1 MRELLANRRFM
12 IFWLGQAVSVL
23 GDGMTPVAMAALVL
37 HYHGPSGFGIALA
50 CYSLGYG
57 VPMLLGGVIADRY
70 SRTAVMAVADV
81 VRLGVVVGYILLAG
95 RTPLATLGAL
105 SALGGFGAALYT
117 PAFRASLAQI
127 LPPEQ
132 LRQAN
137 ALQGIANKGAFAVG
151 GALAGL
157 LIATAGGD
165 APDAVAV
172 GARWAFAV
180 DGATFA
186 VSIVTLLAIPLPR
199 VARSEAVQGV
209 FREAVEGI
217 RAVWKRPWVAVIM
230 AQGTVQVVIGFAPFT
245 VLLPIV
251 AMERYGASGYGT
263 LAFFQG
269 VGSILGGLL
278 ILRYRPKRPGVTGM
292 HALALFAPMC
302 LFLAVPVPLWVYVL
316 AQLLG
321 AAGISVFFALWT
333 VALQREFPADLQGR
347 VFSLDSLLTFVLN
360 PVGLAVTPV
369 LMHLVGI
376 PALAVGSAAAIV
388 LCSYAVLFVRG
399 VPGFRTPPHPS
410 TDGLTAAHEESRTG

>member
-1 MRELLANRRFM
+1 MRDLLANRRFM

-23 GDGMTPVAMAALVL
+23 GDGMTPIAMSALVL
-37 HYHGPSGFGIALA
+37 HYYGPSGFGIALA

-81 VRLGVVVGYILLAG
+81 LRLGVVVGYLLLAG
-95 RTPLATLGAL
+95 RIPLAGLGAL
-105 SALGGFGAALYT
+105 SVVGGMGAALYT
-117 PAFRASLAQI
+117 PAFRASLAQ
-127 LPPEQ
+127 LLEPEQ

-157 LIATAGGD
+157 LIAVAGGES
-165 APDAVAV
+165 VAD

-180 DGATFA
+180 DGSTFA
-186 VSIVTLLAIPLPR
+186 VSIITLLAIRLPR
-199 VARSEAVQGV
+199 VARSEESPGV
-209 FREAVEGI
+209 VREAVEGI
-217 RAVWKRPWVAVIM
+217 RAVWRRPWVAVVM
-230 AQGTVQVVIGFAPFT
+230 AQGTVQVVAGFAPFM

-251 AMERYGASGYGT
+251 ALHRYGAGGYGT
-263 LAFFQG
+263 LAFCQG
-269 VGSILGGLL
+269 LGSILGGLL
-278 ILRYRPKRPGVTGM
+278 ILRWKPRRPGVTAM
-292 HALALFAPMC
+292 HAIALFAPMC
-302 LFLAVPVPLWVYVL
+302 LFLAVPVPLWAYVV

-333 VALQREFPADLQGR
+333 VALQREFPAEMQGR

-360 PVGLAVTPV
+360 PVGLALTPV
-369 LMHLVGI
+369 LMTLVGV

-388 LCSYAVLFVRG
+388 FFSYVVLL
-399 VPGFRTPPHPS
+399 VPGVAAFRTPPHPS
-410 TDGLTAAHEESRTG
+410 TDGLTPARAESRTG

>member
-23 GDGMTPVAMAALVL
+23 GDGMTPIAMAALVL
-37 HYHGPSGFGIALA
+37 QHHGPSGFGIALA

-81 VRLGVVVGYILLAG
+81 VRLGVVVGYVVLAG
-95 RTPLATLGAL
+95 RAPLAALGAL

-151 GALAGL
+151 GALAGVL
-157 LIATAGGD
+157 VAT
-165 APDAVAV
+165 V

-199 VARSEAVQGV
+199 VARSEAAQGV

-251 AMERYGASGYGT
+251 ALDRYGASGYGT

-278 ILRYRPKRPGVTGM
+278 ILRYRPRRPGVTGM

-302 LFLAVPVPLWVYVL
+302 LFLAVPVPLWAYVL

-333 VALQREFPADLQGR
+333 VALQREFPAELQGR

-369 LMHLVGI
+369 LMGLVGI

-388 LCSYAVLFVRG
+388 VCSYAVLFVPG

-410 TDGLTAAHEESRTG
+410 TDGLTAAREESRTG